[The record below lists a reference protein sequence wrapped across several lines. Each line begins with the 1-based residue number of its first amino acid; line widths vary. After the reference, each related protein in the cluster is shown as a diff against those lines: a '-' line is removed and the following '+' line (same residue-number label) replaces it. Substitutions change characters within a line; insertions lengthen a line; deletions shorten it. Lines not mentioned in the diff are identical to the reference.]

1 MLHGLNLIFST
12 DGTVRGMAGFVIGV
26 FVGAGL
32 AMMII
37 WFLAAIA
44 EDKESKPQPPK
55 EWQWY
60 MMEDDGK

>member
-1 MLHGLNLIFST
+1 M
-12 DGTVRGMAGFVIGV
+12 VGFVVGV

-37 WFLAAIA
+37 GFMAVIA
-44 EDKESKPQPPK
+44 EDEESKPKPPK

-60 MMEDDGK
+60 RMEDDGK